1 MRHGPPEDR
10 VSTMKALL
18 SSLLLVSSVATPAV
32 AQSVSEA
39 PEAAQP
45 PQLSEA
51 SQRLTQNSSN
61 TLKSTATR
69 SNQLKGFYLTGALGG
84 NFPTNSTAVETSNLF
99 GTTYSFVDTH
109 TGGFSAEVGGGYD
122 FGSIRTEITYAYDGS
137 TLANY
142 SDQYG
147 SYQYTGGSVNKN
159 SVFASAYWDINLNSR
174 LTPYIGGGIGY
185 SNLNVSPSGDAI
197 SGANA
202 FAGYSAGAFAYQ
214 VKVGLSY
221 LLSRRADA
229 FVEGLYRGMG
239 GYNTID
245 NGIHYS
251 YSDYNSWGVQL
262 GARVRL

>member
-1 MRHGPPEDR
+1 
-10 VSTMKALL
+10 MKALL
-18 SSLLLVSSVATPAV
+18 SSLLLASSIATPAL
-32 AQSVSEA
+32 AQSLSEP
-39 PEAAQP
+39 PESTEP
-45 PQLSEA
+45 PQLA
-51 SQRLTQNSSN
+51 QTAQALTQVSSN
-61 TLKSTATR
+61 APQSTVTP
-69 SNQLKGFYLTGALGG
+69 SNQMKGFYLTGALGG
-84 NFPTNSTAVETSNLF
+84 NFPTNSTAVETGNF
-99 GTTYSFVDTH
+99 VGTTYSFVDTH

-122 FGSIRTEITYAYDGS
+122 FGFIRTEITYAYDAS
-137 TLANY
+137 TLAY
-142 SDQYG
+142 YTDQY
-147 SYQYTGGSVNKN
+147 STYQYTGGSVHKN

-174 LTPYIGGGIGY
+174 LTPYIGGGLGY
-185 SNLNVSPSGDAI
+185 SNLNVSPSGDAF

-202 FAGYSAGAFAYQ
+202 YAGYSAGAFAYQ

-245 NGIHYS
+245 TGIHYS